1 VAGGFGFGVGVG
13 CFAALATAVQM
24 NPAVSAAPCSA
35 LSPAP
40 RGSVTR
46 KR

>member
-1 VAGGFGFGVGVG
+1 VGAGVGVG
-13 CFAALATAVQM
+13 LAFAVVATADQTKR
-24 NPAVSAAPCSA
+24 AVTDAPCSA

-40 RGSVTR
+40 RGSATR